1 MLLSQTV
8 DRVLHGVGG
17 EHALVVSHGVRRFD
31 ISLEQD
37 LDTQIGEI
45 VARIGAVD
53 LGDSNIC
60 LAPAVFPSWG
70 ISATPIGGVSV
81 RAEQQWDVIMIPG
94 VVEVD
99 DDMHF
104 GEEGVACVPGGEHEA
119 VDPRTKRDSRL
130 ATRPSSSVTLP
141 DMLPATVE
149 RALQRH
155 LHSAPGWPETVS
167 STCVLSPVIRLLRYR
182 ACGAVWSP

>member
-1 MLLSQTV
+1 MFFMVSGSTPLLFLPWCAPL
-8 DRVLHGVGG
+8 RHP
-17 EHALVVSHGVRRFD
+17 
-31 ISLEQD
+31 LEQD

-130 ATRPSSSVTLP
+130 ATRPSSSVTP
-141 DMLPATVE
+141 SPTCCQPPSNE
-149 RALQRH
+149 R
-155 LHSAPGWPETVS
+155 SSVTCTPAPGWPETVS